1 MAAVWQEIKTGAWF
15 EPTRLLSYSA
25 ILLATYVIASWTAM
39 AHGLVDRNNK
49 PLGIAPLLTRPVAD
63 ATGTPLGLI
72 AQIVLFVMTIDRT
85 RREPVV
91 PQGNASLVQA

>member
-39 AHGLVDRNNK
+39 AHGLVVRNNK
-49 PLGIAPLLTRPVAD
+49 PLAYRC
-63 ATGTPLGLI
+63 
-72 AQIVLFVMTIDRT
+72 
-85 RREPVV
+85 
-91 PQGNASLVQA
+91 